1 MFLNV
6 YQRYISELIDE
17 YHSLLKRQLLILVNR
32 RFGSHLPNLDGYL
45 GQMCR
50 FGDVSFIPYGSDAV
64 VLPKG
69 CEPDYTIIRSM
80 EVMLQFLQHIARHG
94 RGKGDVSIRF
104 SVTTPEA
111 EKEICIIPVQSGL
124 ERQAAAWVGDRFTR
138 SPSQMVIF
146 LLDSKEQMQ
155 CISADCSHRFAVVT
169 EGGVAF
175 YKK

>member
-50 FGDVSFIPYGSDAV
+50 FGDVSVIPYGSDAV

-69 CEPDYTIIRSM
+69 SEPDYTIIRSM
-80 EVMLQFLQHIARHG
+80 EVMLQFLQHIVRHG
-94 RGKGDVSIRF
+94 RGKGEVSIRF

-138 SPSQMVIF
+138 FPSQMVIF

-155 CISADCSHRFAVVT
+155 CISVDCSHRFAVVT